1 MINIEELKNK
11 ITFADCFEIMQQL
24 PDKCIDLAFIDPP
37 YGKKCDGGS
46 YGFGLTPKQYQKKKW
61 DEKIPDKKVFD
72 EIFRVSKNQI
82 IFGGNYFS
90 EYLPPTNAWVVW
102 DKVSDYNFKND
113 FSQCELLWTS
123 YSFAVKKFIFVQQGF
138 VNGDPAE
145 ALENRWHPTKK
156 PLKLAEMILL
166 WLLQTKRL
174 EGDAL
179 VADFYS
185 GSGTFAIACHNLGL
199 DFIATENDTDY
210 YPLSVARLEKAQA
223 QQKLNLWGC

>member
-1 MINIEELKNK
+1 M
-11 ITFADCFEIMQQL
+11 
-24 PDKCIDLAFIDPP
+24 
-37 YGKKCDGGS
+37 
-46 YGFGLTPKQYQKKKW
+46 
-61 DEKIPDKKVFD
+61 
-72 EIFRVSKNQI
+72 
-82 IFGGNYFS
+82 
-90 EYLPPTNAWVVW
+90 
-102 DKVSDYNFKND
+102 
-113 FSQCELLWTS
+113 
-123 YSFAVKKFIFVQQGF
+123 KKFIFVQQGF

-199 DFIATENDTDY
+199 DFIATENDADY
-210 YPLSVARLEKAQA
+210 YPLSVARLKKAQA

>member
-1 MINIEELKNK
+1 M
-11 ITFADCFEIMQQL
+11 
-24 PDKCIDLAFIDPP
+24 
-37 YGKKCDGGS
+37 
-46 YGFGLTPKQYQKKKW
+46 
-61 DEKIPDKKVFD
+61 
-72 EIFRVSKNQI
+72 
-82 IFGGNYFS
+82 
-90 EYLPPTNAWVVW
+90 
-102 DKVSDYNFKND
+102 
-113 FSQCELLWTS
+113 
-123 YSFAVKKFIFVQQGF
+123 KKFIFVQQGF

-174 EGDAL
+174 EEDAL

-199 DFIATENDTDY
+199 DFIATENDADY